1 MLSKRA
7 SLGWPSV
14 RAGIDKRA
22 MAALAAGAAVSRR
35 RLTLVLVGVAA
46 FTMLRIDVAHWT
58 QNPLPDRQAA
68 RLIDEAR
75 TSGSRPCV
83 FPLIR
88 GSLLGY
94 TRGPDEV
101 GGTTIRIELF
111 VDDPRA
117 AYEQAIA
124 AGCRPG
130 NAPVEHEHTLVD
142 GGTLRMLQ
150 GGVIDPFGHVWLIGR
165 FLDQQ

>member
-1 MLSKRA
+1 MAPVRSTQISPMLA
-7 SLGWPSV
+7 V
-14 RAGIDKRA
+14 ND
-22 MAALAAGAAVSRR
+22 ALAAIAFYK
-35 RLTLVLVGVAA
+35 AA
-46 FTMLRIDVAHWT
+46 FGALERWRIEGGGTVVAGLSIGDAELFLASA
-58 QNPLPDRQAA
+58 NPP
-68 RLIDEAR
+68 
-75 TSGSRPCV
+75 S
-83 FPLIR
+83 
-88 GSLLGY
+88 